1 MQDTRRNAFVLLYPC
16 FSFPSLHVGKQ
27 TNRGGLMDVVAKS
40 LGLFCLEKAL
50 GTFPMHPSA
59 WGNGDGSSERGP
71 VTGWGSSHRRE
82 DLCFPV
88 RVAQRWA
95 QVAQGGCGICS
106 RGDIK
111 MQLGM
116 ALSNL
121 LGCPCP
127 GRAGADAPQP
137 STSGSLL
144 LLLRCLAAQR

>member
-1 MQDTRRNAFVLLYPC
+1 MD
-16 FSFPSLHVGKQ
+16 KQ
-27 TNRGGLMDVVAKS
+27 TYRWGLMDVVAKT
-40 LGLFCLEKAL
+40 LGLFCLEKVL
-50 GTFPMHPSA
+50 ETFPMHRSA
-59 WGNGDGSSERGP
+59 WGNEDGSSERGP
-71 VTGWGSSHRRE
+71 VMEQGSSHKRE

-88 RVAQRWA
+88 RVAQHWA

-144 LLLRCLAAQR
+144 LRCLAGQR